1 MSKRRRQLVD
11 LGDRVDEDC
20 GGNAGGAAIGFNYD
34 AEDPIAAAIARKAA
48 KEKKCALGGLLG
60 AYVDDDDDEETE
72 GAAKEPPHPWKKLRD
87 AATGHDY
94 YWNQDDGS
102 VSWTL
107 PSSGAD
113 AKVKDGDATAA
124 GAETAANG
132 DAGEAAPDG
141 ADTPVAKFEI
151 PMPKPDV
158 RTFADLL
165 LAQANEAPGLRDAV
179 DAVAPLVRL
188 VLDIQR
194 RVEDYERGGKGGA
207 GDAANQLEDAAL
219 DALRE
224 AERRLPHA
232 VEAFKADR
240 AKLAAAEVARRVA
253 AARAAAG
260 AAPRRASTDGIKPS
274 TDGVTP
280 RSTKGKLAGVG
291 RGADV
296 GADVTDVTHAPPP
309 PPPPNDEDDDA
320 PPPPPPPKHVIAAGP
335 APARRD
341 DGAGSRAIAEPSAS
355 VDVKSHSQSRQPRAQ
370 PAPSRMFVSK
380 PPSASEIDKWN
391 RAKAERE
398 EEELRAE
405 AARTATTTDPA
416 QMAARRRFEVE
427 RWMEKE
433 KRTGAGADNPNF
445 TPTVGDWRTRVV
457 SARRRREREE
467 AEAAAAEE
475 DRSVSHQ
482 AVSHRG
488 GTDDDD
494 AMNPPKASNAAT
506 STTAAADAA
515 AAAAGVDL
523 AAASASLPAGWR
535 AFYDA
540 TSGEVY
546 YGNATTGETSW
557 DRP

>member
-20 GGNAGGAAIGFNYD
+20 GGNAGGGAIGFNYD

-60 AYVDDDDDEETE
+60 AYVDDEDDEETE

-113 AKVKDGDATAA
+113 VKGKDADATAA
-124 GAETAANG
+124 GAENAANG

-151 PMPKPDV
+151 PTPKPDV

-179 DAVAPLVRL
+179 DAVPPLVRL
-188 VLDIQR
+188 VFDIQR
-194 RVEDYERGGKGGA
+194 RVQDHERGRKGGGGGTNGGGGVTNSGGGGTA
-207 GDAANQLEDAAL
+207 GDVAANHLEDATLA
-219 DALRE
+219 ALRE
-224 AERRLPHA
+224 AERRLPDA

-240 AKLAAAEVARRVA
+240 AKLAAAAVAGRVA
-253 AARAAAG
+253 AARAS
-260 AAPRRASTDGIKPS
+260 RRASSDGIEPW
-274 TDGVTP
+274 TDGVAP
-280 RSTKGKLAGVG
+280 GSTKGKLSGVG
-291 RGADV
+291 RGADPST
-296 GADVTDVTHAPPP
+296 GARAPPPP
-309 PPPPNDEDDDA
+309 PPPPNDEVEDA
-320 PPPPPPPKHVIAAGP
+320 PPPPPPPEHVIAAGP
-335 APARRD
+335 APARRA
-341 DGAGSRAIAEPSAS
+341 DGKRSRAQ
-355 VDVKSHSQSRQPRAQ
+355 SQSRQPRAQ
-370 PAPSRMFVSK
+370 PAPSRTFVSK

-391 RAKAERE
+391 RARAERE
-398 EEELRAE
+398 EEEARAE
-405 AARTATTTDPA
+405 AARTAATADPA
-416 QMAARRRFEVE
+416 QMAARRRREVE
-427 RWMEKE
+427 RWKE
-433 KRTGAGADNPNF
+433 NATRGAAGADNPNF
-445 TPTVGDWRTRVV
+445 TPTVGDWRQRVV
-457 SARRRREREE
+457 AARRRREREE
-467 AEAAAAEE
+467 AEARTADGS
-475 DRSVSHQ
+475 DR
-482 AVSHRG
+482 
-488 GTDDDD
+488 TDDDD
-494 AMNPPKASNAAT
+494 AYANPPKASEAAT
-506 STTAAADAA
+506 RTTAAADAA

-523 AAASASLPAGWR
+523 AAASASLPADWR

-540 TSGEVY
+540 ASGEVY
-546 YGNATTGETSW
+546 YGDATTGETSW

>member
-1 MSKRRRQLVD
+1 M
-11 LGDRVDEDC
+11 
-20 GGNAGGAAIGFNYD
+20 
-34 AEDPIAAAIARKAA
+34 
-48 KEKKCALGGLLG
+48 
-60 AYVDDDDDEETE
+60 
-72 GAAKEPPHPWKKLRD
+72 
-87 AATGHDY
+87 
-94 YWNQDDGS
+94 
-102 VSWTL
+102 
-107 PSSGAD
+107 
-113 AKVKDGDATAA
+113 
-124 GAETAANG
+124 
-132 DAGEAAPDG
+132 
-141 ADTPVAKFEI
+141 
-151 PMPKPDV
+151 

-194 RVEDYERGGKGGA
+194 RVEDYERGEKDA
-207 GDAANQLEDAAL
+207 TAANHLEDAAL

-253 AARAAAG
+253 AARAVAG

-296 GADVTDVTHAPPP
+296 GADGCAPPP
-309 PPPPNDEDDDA
+309 PPPPNDEDEERPHRRLRPSTSSPRVPH
-320 PPPPPPPKHVIAAGP
+320 PPEGRRGGLPP
-335 APARRD
+335 
-341 DGAGSRAIAEPSAS
+341 IAEPSAS

-467 AEAAAAEE
+467 AEARTAED
-475 DRSVSHQ
+475 DR
-482 AVSHRG
+482 AVSHGG

-523 AAASASLPAGWR
+523 AAASASLPADWR

>member
-113 AKVKDGDATAA
+113 ANVKDGDATAA

-309 PPPPNDEDDDA
+309 PPPPHDEDDDA

-355 VDVKSHSQSRQPRAQ
+355 VDVRGKQPRAQ

-391 RAKAERE
+391 CAKAERE

-467 AEAAAAEE
+467 AEARTADSS
-475 DRSVSHQ
+475 DRI
-482 AVSHRG
+482 
-488 GTDDDD
+488 DDDD
-494 AMNPPKASNAAT
+494 ATNPPKASGASGAAT
-506 STTAAADAA
+506 RTTAAADAA

-523 AAASASLPAGWR
+523 TAASASLPADWR

-540 TSGEVY
+540 ASGEVY

-557 DRP
+557 DKP